1 MAAHGALQR
10 SDVTFDHR
18 LEPFVR
24 VHHSIRG
31 RTRLRLDPLR
41 GRPDLLGALSRRIA
55 AREGVIDVRESPWS
69 GALLIEHDGRLSA
82 QAIAE
87 IAREIWRGGLA
98 APAPA
103 ATGESP
109 AKPWHAL
116 PSALVLGAFASRSAG
131 LTANE
136 ARERLYRIGENRLA
150 EPQPPPALAVLIDQF
165 KSVPVALLGGSALL
179 SLATGGV
186 IDAALTL
193 GVIALNAGI
202 GASTQSW
209 TASLIRRLARHTDPD
224 AVVLR
229 DGVEATVPSSR
240 VAPGDC
246 IVLKPGAAVPADGR
260 LISAEALLIDE
271 SSLTGESFPTEKTA
285 ETLVAPNAALA
296 ARRTMV
302 HRGGVVTNGAGVAVV
317 TATGAATEIG
327 RVRHLLES
335 AQAPKPP
342 MERTLDDL
350 GVRLTI
356 ACLGASGLLAA
367 MLLVR
372 GAPLSAVAKSA
383 VALAVSAIPEG
394 LPALAASTKAMAA
407 RAMSREGAYVRNVN
421 VLETAANI
429 DVLCLDKTGTLTQNR
444 MHAAVVQTLLKRH
457 DVPEMGPAPSGFRL
471 LAKTAAL
478 CNDASLSDAEGPSAG
493 SGTELALLHLA
504 TAAGLDIET
513 LRGAN
518 PRRRVL
524 LRSEAR
530 LYMATEHATGDT
542 TLVAVKGA
550 PHQVLEL
557 CTSVRA
563 GSSLRPLD
571 ETSRAEILAQNE
583 SMARE
588 GLRVLGVARA
598 LDARLDDGEP
608 RGLEWLGLV
617 GLRDP
622 LRPGAAK
629 TVQILQRAGLR
640 TIILTGDQSGTARK
654 LAEDL
659 GFSSD
664 GDLDVIDASA
674 LREMPPE
681 ELRRLARTTEVF
693 ARVSPA
699 DKLAIIRA
707 LQADGRVVAMT
718 GDGVNDGPAL
728 RAADIGIAMGK
739 SGADVARDVADIVI
753 ADDDL
758 TSLSTALARGRAA
771 DENLRRAVR
780 FLLATNASEVALL
793 LAEGLHG
800 PDALETPAQ
809 LFWLNLMTD
818 VFPALGLAMA
828 RPAADILERPPRNK
842 NEDPFGGREV
852 GAIATDALRMAAP
865 AVFTHLLGTARH
877 GSGPRTRGLTFLSLA
892 SHQLAHALRL
902 RPGRPTSDVF
912 DRPIEL
918 GVAASYVLLAA
929 PFAIAPLRR
938 ILRIAAP
945 RPLEAI
951 VIIGLSLAPLAAR
964 LLAPRAEP
972 SSLA

>member
-1 MAAHGALQR
+1 MAGRAALQR
-10 SDVTFDHR
+10 NDVTFDHR

-24 VHHSIRG
+24 VHHSIPG

-41 GRPDLLGALSRRIA
+41 GRPDLLAALTRRIA
-55 AREGVIDVRESPWS
+55 AREGVSDVRESPWS
-69 GALLIEHDGRLSA
+69 GALLIEHDAKLSA
-82 QAIAE
+82 EAIAH
-87 IAREIWRGGLA
+87 IARDIWRDGLS
-98 APAPA
+98 APAPRA
-103 ATGESP
+103 AQELAG
-109 AKPWHAL
+109 KPWHAMTGG
-116 PSALVLGAFASRSAG
+116 LVLSAFASRSGG
-131 LTANE
+131 LSDSD

-150 EPQPPPALAVLIDQF
+150 EPQPPPAFAVFVEQF

-202 GASTQSW
+202 GASTESW
-209 TASLIRRLARHTDPD
+209 TANLIRRLARQTDPD
-224 AVVLR
+224 AIVLR
-229 DGVEATVPSSR
+229 DGVETAVPSSR

-246 IVLKPGAAVPADGR
+246 IVLKPGSAVPADGR

-271 SSLTGESFPTEKTA
+271 SSLTGESFPIEKAA
-285 ETLVAPNAALA
+285 EMLLSPNAALA

-327 RVRHLLES
+327 RVRHLLET
-335 AQAPKPP
+335 AEAPKPP
-342 MERTLDDL
+342 MERTLDEL

-367 MLLVR
+367 MLLLR
-372 GAPLSAVAKSA
+372 GAPWSAVAKSA

-421 VLETAANI
+421 ILETAANI

-444 MHAAVVQTLLKRH
+444 MHAAIVQTLLKRH
-457 DVPEMGPAPSGFRL
+457 TVPEHGPAPSGFRL
-471 LAKTAAL
+471 LAMAAAL
-478 CNDASLSDAEGPSAG
+478 CNDASICDAEGPSAG

-504 TAAGLDIET
+504 AAAGLDIEA
-513 LRGAN
+513 LRAAY

-524 LRSEAR
+524 LRAETR
-530 LYMATEHATGDT
+530 LYMATEHAAGEA

-550 PHQVLEL
+550 PDQVLGL
-557 CTSVRA
+557 CASVRA
-563 GSSLRPLD
+563 GASVRPLD
-571 ETSRAEILAQNE
+571 ESTRAAILAQNE
-583 SMARE
+583 ALARA
-588 GLRVLGVARA
+588 GLRVLGVARGLNLSLA
-598 LDARLDDGEP
+598 EGEP
-608 RGLEWLGLV
+608 RALEWLGLV

-629 TVQILQRAGLR
+629 TLQTLQRAGLR
-640 TIILTGDQSGTARK
+640 TIILTGDQAGTARK

-659 GFSSD
+659 GFSND
-664 GDLDVIDASA
+664 GALDVMDASA
-674 LREMPPE
+674 LRDMPPE
-681 ELRRLARTTEVF
+681 MLMRAARTTEVF
-693 ARVSPA
+693 ARVSPG

-707 LQADGRVVAMT
+707 LQADGRIVAMT

-758 TSLSTALARGRAA
+758 TSLASALARGRAA

-828 RPAADILERPPRNK
+828 RPAADILQRPPRNVK
-842 NEDPFGGREV
+842 EDPFGRREI
-852 GAIATDALRMAAP
+852 GSIAADALRMAAP
-865 AVFTHLLGTARH
+865 AVVMHLIATAHH

-902 RPGRPTSDVF
+902 RPGRPASDIL

-918 GVAASYVLLAA
+918 GVAASYLLLAA
-929 PFAIAPLRR
+929 PFAIGPLRGL
-938 ILRIAAP
+938 LRIAAP
-945 RPLEAI
+945 RPLEAVTI
-951 VIIGLSLAPLAAR
+951 VGLSLAPLAAR
-964 LLAPRAEP
+964 LIGARAGP
-972 SSLA
+972 KPA